1 MYAISKKSKY
11 ALRAMLVLA
20 RRYRQGPVL
29 IADIARIERIPRK
42 FLETILLE
50 LKNKGILMSKKGK
63 GGGYFL
69 AREPADISVGDLI
82 RALDGPLAPVPCVS
96 QTAYRRC
103 EECRNEDTCG
113 IRLVMQDVREATAQ
127 VMDRASLFDVL
138 NREER
143 LTQQKRQV
151 LVYAI

>member
-1 MYAISKKSKY
+1 M
-11 ALRAMLVLA
+11 
-20 RRYRQGPVL
+20 Q
-29 IADIARIERIPRK
+29 EHIPRK

-50 LKNKGILMSKKGK
+50 LKNKAILISKKGK

-69 AREPADISVGDLI
+69 ARDPAHISVGDLI

-127 VMDRASLFDVL
+127 VMDRASLLDVL

-143 LTQQKRQV
+143 LTQQKRQI